1 MKKFVENNDLDFRGY
16 VVNHKEKDYDL
27 KIKDRVKNNIDI
39 YRENL
44 IQAAKNK
51 DIAMLHQTVEDMF
64 CQLIAQKEIEIF
76 MNNLHKGDME
86 ENIDKYLNIYRMLY
100 KYGFC
105 PYMF

>member
-1 MKKFVENNDLDFRGY
+1 MNKFKGRDLDFRGY

-64 CQLIAQKEIEIF
+64 CQLIAENEVKIL
-76 MNNLHKGDME
+76 MDNLREGDIE
-86 ENIDKYLNIYRMLY
+86 ENINKYLNIYKVLY
-100 KYGFC
+100 KHGF
-105 PYMF
+105 YYHIF

>member
-1 MKKFVENNDLDFRGY
+1 MNNFKGRDLDFRGY

-64 CQLIAQKEIEIF
+64 CQLIAENEVKIL
-76 MNNLHKGDME
+76 MDNLREGDIE
-86 ENIDKYLNIYRMLY
+86 ENINKYLNIYKVLY
-100 KYGFC
+100 KHGF
-105 PYMF
+105 YYHIF

>member
-1 MKKFVENNDLDFRGY
+1 MKNFVVNNDLDFRGY

-64 CQLIAQKEIEIF
+64 CQLIAENEVKIL
-76 MNNLHKGDME
+76 MDNLREGDIE
-86 ENIDKYLNIYRMLY
+86 ENINKYLNIYKVLY
-100 KYGFC
+100 KHGF
-105 PYMF
+105 YYHIF